1 MQTMPWGESLLSPL
15 WQQDGGFS
23 SRELALSARRLCCH
37 SLHRDVNLGSCRDER
52 DVDFGKDAYLGEGG
66 RFWRR
71 MQIFGGDAEFWNG
84 IQI

>member
-1 MQTMPWGESLLSPL
+1 M
-15 WQQDGGFS
+15 
-23 SRELALSARRLCCH
+23 
-37 SLHRDVNLGSCRDER
+37 NLGSCRDER

>member
-1 MQTMPWGESLLSPL
+1 M
-15 WQQDGGFS
+15 
-23 SRELALSARRLCCH
+23 SARRLCCH